1 MTRCHCEA
9 RLLSVIARHNVPKQ
23 SRTPPRLPR
32 LGPSLR
38 SGFQL
43 TAMTME
49 KVKKMNDLE
58 LNTSKGN

>member
-49 KVKKMNDLE
+49 KVEKY
-58 LNTSKGN
+58 